1 MTYVSNITELGLYL
15 FTKSWTHHFHLYIK
29 LLYFTDMI
37 DSCGGRRGMVST
49 LRLPTNHKDPHEI
62 LELV

>member
-15 FTKSWTHHFHLYIK
+15 FTKSWTHHCHLYIK

-37 DSCGGRRGMVST
+37 AVEEEEEWYQHLDYQ
-49 LRLPTNHKDPHEI
+49 P
-62 LELV
+62 